1 MRALK
6 IILIIILAVFLIVMA
21 LGFADLLSNNVITQ
35 EDRLIAIT
43 IGLGFS
49 LGLMAMVYHIKSFRF
64 YNNHTSQK
72 KLYKVA
78 ISLWIGAILSGFYF
92 SSIGFLSFLGY
103 FLSMLDGSDE
113 SIMSLLMMFSIFL
126 FGALSMLEI
135 FILNKQLKKHRLK
148 QETVEE
154 IDFIGN

>member
-6 IILIIILAVFLIVMA
+6 IILITILAISLIVMV
-21 LGFADLLSNNVITQ
+21 LGFTELLESATISQ
-35 EDRLIAIT
+35 EDKLIAIM

-64 YNNHTSQK
+64 YNRNVSHK
-72 KLYKVA
+72 KPYKVA

-103 FLSMLDGSDE
+103 FLSMLDGNDE
-113 SIMSLLMMFSIFL
+113 SIVSLLMMFSIFL
-126 FGALSMLEI
+126 FGALSLVEI
-135 FILNKQLKKHRLK
+135 LILKNQIKKCRL
-148 QETVEE
+148 QNETTNE